1 MDRQRDRDD
10 WTGLRSGALSPR
22 LFLGLAIMG
31 VGLLLTL
38 DNLGLVSSRD
48 IWRYWPALLIVG
60 GLLRMGEFFR
70 CPGRAGVPWGLGLV
84 IVGAL
89 LLLANMGLLHLRQ
102 VWPLFLLLLG
112 ASMVWRSF
120 GGRGDVGPAKVED
133 ASGSLSVFSLMGG
146 VRRGTNTQDF
156 QRGDAFAMMGGCE
169 IDLTQAVMRGETA
182 VFDVFAMMGGIVIR
196 VPESWA
202 VENRGLALLGGFED
216 KTRRPPEPS
225 KVLVLRGFAMMG
237 GIEVKN

>member
-1 MDRQRDRDD
+1 MDPQRDRNDG
-10 WTGLRSGALSPR
+10 TGFRSGALSPR
-22 LFLGLAIMG
+22 LFLGVAIMG
-31 VGLLLTL
+31 VGLLLPL
-38 DNLGLVSSRD
+38 DNVGLVSIRD
-48 IWRYWPALLIVG
+48 FWRYWPVLLIVG
-60 GLLRMGEFFR
+60 GLLRLGDSVR
-70 CPGRAGVPWGLGLV
+70 NGRRPEGLGLA
-84 IVGAL
+84 IVGTV
-89 LLLANMGLLHLRQ
+89 LLLANLGFLHLRQ
-102 VWPLFLLLLG
+102 IWPIFLLLLG

-120 GGRGDVGPAKVED
+120 GGRGSARTAIED
-133 ASGSLSVFSLMGG
+133 ASGSVSVFSLMGG
-146 VRRGTNTQDF
+146 VRRGTNTHDF

-182 VFDVFAMMGGIVIR
+182 VFDVFAMMGGIEIR

-237 GIEVKN
+237 GVEVKN